1 MRLFIKYLLSNYF
14 APEIASCSWDTSVI
28 KIDKDANSMS
38 QYISLLEQHSPLE
51 SPQEKKIKVSGM
63 ET

>member
-1 MRLFIKYLLSNYF
+1 MHLFIKYLLSNYF
-14 APEIASCSWDTSVI
+14 VPAIALCSWDTSVI

-38 QYISLLEQHSPLE
+38 QYISLLEQHSSLG
-51 SPQEKKIKVSGM
+51 SPQEKKIKVSEM